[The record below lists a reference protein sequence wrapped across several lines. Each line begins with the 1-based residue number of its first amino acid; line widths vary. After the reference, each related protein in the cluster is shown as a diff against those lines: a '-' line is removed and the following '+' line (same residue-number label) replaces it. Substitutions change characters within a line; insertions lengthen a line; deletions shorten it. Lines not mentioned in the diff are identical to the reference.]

1 MCPAPFSFKVA
12 SVLMLIGAV
21 SGCSSSLPTRV
32 TPGWSDS
39 GELGF
44 STTSAKFG
52 RGPGTV
58 SDCSDDRFYCA
69 RGGDFDLVLPRSC
82 DDIEMGAVFETGG
95 VRSEVLYRL
104 DYGLRPHG
112 ESEFFWI
119 GNADR
124 PHIVFTYSKRQGL
137 RSVIQDPNM
146 NLVAMVRSG
155 ELPRANL
162 DRHPRRVEFSRLE
175 SGRVGVASQGRCA

>member
-1 MCPAPFSFKVA
+1 
-12 SVLMLIGAV
+12 MLIGAV